1 MIAYWPPFDPTSVI
15 PAPPTNNNHYWKS
28 QREQVQRIDTIAS
41 ATCTIFPPQHSS
53 TSVCLK
59 ASAPMCSC
67 VLMSGLYLRFREADN
82 LDLSLSAYFTLISYH
97 TESLTLVPSAT
108 LFGFAFRSACIYS
121 CSVNFAAPSHFIR
134 ETVVGFTSNE
144 WIVLT

>member
-1 MIAYWPPFDPTSVI
+1 MDRHHHLRHLYNIPTYLST
-15 PAPPTNNNHYWKS
+15 PALPSIK
-28 QREQVQRIDTIAS
+28 
-41 ATCTIFPPQHSS
+41 
-53 TSVCLK
+53 K

-82 LDLSLSAYFTLISYH
+82 LDLSLPTLQLISYH

-121 CSVNFAAPSHFIR
+121 CSVHFAAPSHFIR
-134 ETVVGFTSNE
+134 DTVVGFASKRVDCFKRNDQGNRQSYPCSSSMQPSLQRLSTKR
-144 WIVLT
+144 